1 MNILSSMV
9 KLTKIV
15 AHFSWNFADSLPERQ
30 CITLWAI
37 VRRLCGFDGLFLAMS
52 CAVQKFRGKEIR
64 NAKSKSRLDE
74 IISRCGKNA
83 GKKEYWRLLEWKDSG
98 LRKPKQTRSWGGN
111 ARAYAHV
118 PASNYRFKFMQMT
131 AEYCHETL
139 IIIKSITF
147 RLFSTKNNGSAMKNK
162 EDTSHRSYR
171 IRGAHF

>member
-1 MNILSSMV
+1 MERFRAA
-9 KLTKIV
+9 KTKI
-15 AHFSWNFADSLPERQ
+15 NT
-30 CITLWAI
+30 I
-37 VRRLCGFDGLFLAMS
+37 
-52 CAVQKFRGKEIR
+52 FR
-64 NAKSKSRLDE
+64 
-74 IISRCGKNA
+74 
-83 GKKEYWRLLEWKDSG
+83 
-98 LRKPKQTRSWGGN
+98 GN

-118 PASNYRFKFMQMT
+118 PASNYRFKFVQMT